1 MHLEESIFLCLRKNN
16 HENKSKFIAFI
27 SSVIILVSI
36 ISISIPLVEANLYT
50 VAIQTENQI
59 LEPITEIIPLDG
71 EIAIEKTTIGFHA
84 ASDNTLPWGFV
95 EGKIANHVA
104 DYPVIIQIYDHEGQP
119 THFAQ
124 TNVEEDGSYEYK
136 FRVRNIDDDGKA
148 INIFEGDYSV
158 KIFKVVHLASDT
170 TQV

>member
-1 MHLEESIFLCLRKNN
+1 MQLEESIILFLRRST
-16 HENKSKFIAFI
+16 HENQIKFIVFL
-27 SSVIILVSI
+27 SSVIIMVSI
-36 ISISIPLVEANLYT
+36 ISISIPLVEANSFT
-50 VAIQTENQI
+50 AVIQTENQN

-71 EIAIEKTTIGFHA
+71 EIGIEKTTLGFHA

-124 TNVEEDGSYEYK
+124 TNVAEDGSYEYK
-136 FRVRNIDDDGKA
+136 FRVRNIDDNGKA

-158 KIFKVVHLASDT
+158 KIFKVVYLASGT